1 MHLNFTEFILYK
13 MLWALAFLWCCCW
26 RIKDDLRLKMELLMC
41 RCVDWMH
48 GSLLKAHWTD
58 WYVLGRTLHVTCSQP
73 FSVKMKMHV
82 HTCMSSPLCTWSNI
96 WSIWTRTSQQQVME
110 HKSAFVP
117 APILSVFSR
126 KAEKSHFDGWTF
138 LKMFKCTW
146 VFPLIQ
152 IVNIR
157 THVIWHNSSSELMCL
172 IQETSGTI

>member
-1 MHLNFTEFILYK
+1 MSFSFSMMLLLTNQRWSAFKNGAFNVQMCWLDAWFTSEG
-13 MLWALAFLWCCCW
+13 AL
-26 RIKDDLRLKMELLMC
+26 
-41 RCVDWMH
+41 DW
-48 GSLLKAHWTD
+48 LICTRKNPA
-58 WYVLGRTLHVTCSQP
+58 VTCSQP

-96 WSIWTRTSQQQVME
+96 WSIWTRTSRQQVME

-138 LKMFKCTW
+138 FKMFKCTW